1 MRTIVEQLQ
10 DARRARP
17 ISQKALGARIGL
29 PQSHISAIETGK
41 VDPRLSSVI
50 EMARQL
56 DHELLLVPRA
66 LVPAMR
72 AMLAGAPEAPL
83 WQVDDDGEEDE

>member
-10 DARRARP
+10 DARRARS
-17 ISQKALGARIGL
+17 ISQKVLGARIGL

-41 VDPRLSSVI
+41 VDPRLSSFI

-56 DHELLLVPRA
+56 DLEPLLVPRA
-66 LVPAMR
+66 LVPAIQ
-72 AMLAGAPEAPL
+72 AMLTGEPGAPL
-83 WQVDDDGEEDE
+83 WQVDDDGEEGG